1 MKKKVIYLAITSGC
15 SACALMEHIWKEVLS
30 NRKNVELV
38 VSHFE
43 DLPTY
48 IKTNVPITDFPI
60 SIVTE
65 DDRIRYHFEGT
76 KPKLYIKTIFKDIDY

>member
-48 IKTNVPITDFPI
+48 IRTNVLITDFLSLLLQKMI
-60 SIVTE
+60 ELGIILKVLSLNFILKQYSK
-65 DDRIRYHFEGT
+65 I
-76 KPKLYIKTIFKDIDY
+76 